1 VRAWHV
7 ALAFVVGAAVGHL
20 ASAREPAVVR
30 SQVAASPQEM
40 HVAPALEVAALT
52 AEIRR
57 AVAAECHVASAPAAA
72 AAVVEPAPDSPESV
86 EARDQGLAIVETAL
100 AAGAWTEADVNAFR
114 PHFVRMT
121 GAQRD
126 EVLGTLLPAI
136 NEGRLRAQ
144 LGPGP
149 PF

>member
-1 VRAWHV
+1 MRAWHV
-7 ALAFVVGAAVGHL
+7 ALAFAVGAAVGHL

-30 SQVAASPQEM
+30 SLVAASPQEIRA
-40 HVAPALEVAALT
+40 APALDVAALT

-57 AVAAECHVASAPAAA
+57 AVADECHVAATAPAAA
-72 AAVVEPAPDSPESV
+72 PPAEPAAESPESV
-86 EARDQGLAIVETAL
+86 EARDRGLAIVETAL